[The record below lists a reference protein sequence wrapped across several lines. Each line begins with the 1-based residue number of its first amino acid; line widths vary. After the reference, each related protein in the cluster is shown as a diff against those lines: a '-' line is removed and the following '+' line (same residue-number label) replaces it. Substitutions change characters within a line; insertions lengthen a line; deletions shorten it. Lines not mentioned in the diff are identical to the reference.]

1 MSYHQSMGENQ
12 DSDGQ
17 KCMRSGG
24 KVKPKTDGSFHYC
37 YYPAGTAFPPS
48 GALRKIDEDEV
59 SDAAN
64 NTWLYNRADGSWD
77 FVSHTG
83 NIMSQNVAAPPGGA
97 EVLAGKSAS
106 KNSGSSSSEC
116 PPNPARTGQG
126 QKGAAVRCWQQ
137 FLISKG
143 FNVGPAGA
151 DGDHGE
157 KTETASKAYE
167 AGLSAVEKTRTVIPS
182 TMNQTVSGSGTKTVL
197 YVGAASLALVAI
209 ALISSSE
216 GSR

>member
-24 KVKPKTDGSFHYC
+24 TVKAKSDGSYGHC
-37 YYPAGTAFPPS
+37 YFKAGKDFPIAGSLHKAAENEVMDSAGNMWLFRPYDGFWTYVS
-48 GALRKIDEDEV
+48 SDGKIISE
-59 SDAAN
+59 
-64 NTWLYNRADGSWD
+64 RA
-77 FVSHTG
+77 
-83 NIMSQNVAAPPGGA
+83 AAPPGGP
-97 EVLAGKSAS
+97 EVLAGKPAS

-116 PPNPARTGQG
+116 PPNPTRTGQG

-167 AGLSAVEKTRTVIPS
+167 AGLAAVEKTSTVIPS
-182 TMNQTVSGSGTKTVL
+182 TMNQTGSGSGTKTVL